1 MAATAQESTGIRLIP
16 PLVYAAPLLIGLAL
30 ERLVPLIDIS
40 MHLRAGFAVLLMG
53 ASIALVVP
61 AVLRFRR
68 AKTPFDV
75 RKPAT
80 SLITDGP
87 NRFTRNPGYV
97 ALTLLYVGLGFAFGS
112 VWVLMLIVPTLV
124 VMDYGVIR
132 KEEQHLEAQFG
143 EEYLRYKAS
152 VRRWI

>member
-1 MAATAQESTGIRLIP
+1 M
-16 PLVYAAPLLIGLAL
+16 
-30 ERLVPLIDIS
+30 
-40 MHLRAGFAVLLMG
+40 
-53 ASIALVVP
+53 
-61 AVLRFRR
+61 
-68 AKTPFDV
+68 
-75 RKPAT
+75 
-80 SLITDGP
+80 
-87 NRFTRNPGYV
+87 

-132 KEEQHLEAQFG
+132 KEEQHLEARFG

>member
-16 PLVYAAPLLIGLAL
+16 PLVYAAPLLIGLVL
-30 ERLVPLIDIS
+30 ERLVPLVEIS
-40 MHLRAGFAVLLMG
+40 MLLRAGFAVLLWG
-53 ASIALVVP
+53 GSLTLVIPTVR
-61 AVLRFRR
+61 RFRR

-112 VWVLMLIVPTLV
+112 VCVLMLIVPTLV
-124 VMDYGVIR
+124 VMGYGVIR
-132 KEEQHLEAQFG
+132 KDEQHLEAQFG
-143 EEYLRYKAS
+143 EEYLRYKPL